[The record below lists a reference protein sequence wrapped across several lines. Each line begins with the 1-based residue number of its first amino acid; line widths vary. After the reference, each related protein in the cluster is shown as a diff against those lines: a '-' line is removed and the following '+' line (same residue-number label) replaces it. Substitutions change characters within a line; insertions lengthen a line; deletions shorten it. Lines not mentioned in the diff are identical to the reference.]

1 MVPGLSPDAPQP
13 QEEFAA
19 EGLRDYR
26 EMVRDALRGHGEEN
40 VAALLADLFTREYGF
55 SLELENYPALPLD
68 VQRLFCDIILMEDQD
83 GNRVLHYSRTVVEF
97 MDLWRGLRYAIRV
110 LETHRRPFYSTIDR
124 FSNVVTFSREYMLDR
139 MRRSERVLGR
149 SMVRIASWP
158 DWRLG
163 VSFAVTAMRLA
174 SHEPEEVLIN
184 CHPTHLPL
192 PAFRLRAEVLDV
204 CMNRRPEFLI
214 VSGPAGCGLVP
225 CIPTFLTELIH
236 CQGGPRIVIL
246 VQSLNAAV
254 SARPISI
261 VLSSI
266 GGVVPKVGDVEQLV
280 RDALNGQHPDIPKL
294 CLLDYDTAIRLSASF
309 PGIGA
314 VATFILDEAHLC
326 RSDTDILWALLRS
339 RGRIQDT
346 LPSATLLA
354 TGPVPD
360 FLNDGRAELFVLD
373 DPSVYTVTS
382 RAVTLP
388 GINALQEVVQRELID
403 IIARMYTGNAE
414 RGDIVVF
421 YPGATGSAD
430 LARSFYNSRNGLEN
444 TAEWRLAGSARIHPI
459 TQLSHGCTSVEDLYG
474 RLRHMCN
481 EMSENQER
489 TTLVIMC
496 VGRDN
501 SSRVIRNFIARALP
515 DDLHKWVLKVVL
527 LPERA
532 DSAND
537 FQRVAAVLETGYC
550 EVRILDPITQIPR
563 VGVKPISH
571 AERTL
576 RLGCLG
582 RICAGTAVC
591 IEPLGGLTARPHRE
605 IEAEDL
611 VTLVLRTRKQGVLLE
626 NIAEALGFAR
636 DSVIGA
642 ITHLQNIGCL
652 SSRGEIIDYGKRI
665 SAVVGLSPDYAL
677 LFLEIA
683 GGDEAHAVAFLVL
696 LYAIVIPRLVDPEAE
711 VTLPQD
717 RCPESDIVTLVR
729 ALLLAMATGD
739 IDTICQEWGLV
750 RWSVQTLSQN
760 VRTTLED
767 LLGITNEESFATASR
782 LDNETLLG
790 LTDRLLERVMGDN
803 AIFRG
808 AHHLTFRRLILAGRR
823 PENGT
828 PLVAAEMALPNDM
841 RVIADPSPW
850 SGGAPAFWGEA
861 IALSVE
867 ETRQGRRGMLLHRWP
882 PTGAEQRVGS
892 IRVSREIAF
901 ATGSPYADALLDRA
915 YLDGKYGN
923 ALQPIGSTGAA
934 NYLILG
940 GQSPSELNSVGA
952 YICFQA
958 AGGFTVARQAAEDAL
973 SVAGPV
979 LCLTPRTIL
988 AGLADL
994 PAAVEIIDPSQTVQ
1008 EVEVYINGRENVPK
1022 AYALNRKGIT
1032 FLANNFVTHGPG
1044 VYPRI
1049 RVAVICQPPMRNEEY
1064 RLTVHKTADRL
1075 ATPNPVFN
1083 MRREVAGSPRLCGNV
1098 RTGANEG
1105 RLVLLVDPALLEDP
1119 TVKRGISSL
1128 TTVDLFVENLNAIQS
1143 DAPEVVEG
1151 GDMVEDLE
1159 TAFGAMMEEKEI
1171 LFRFNKGMLYF
1182 DFNEQLFKLGDDLQ
1196 LIRYSPDHGAAGLHT
1211 PLSLN
1216 DVISTMETLFLQDS
1230 SITADVDSGMV
1241 AVRSLD
1247 GGASVLTDEVLDQLK
1262 WNASALIGDDRVSAS
1277 RCGPQGASLYLPQ
1290 TAMSAYDIANR
1301 VSDGLPLE
1309 LPAVDVID
1317 VFRFTIPIC
1326 YDHNQ
1331 VRQIARRFG
1340 VFISSVGVA
1349 DGVQRRDLVVRV
1361 RGAHAAMAFDKE
1373 LTRAFESQKATRIYT
1388 DTTCL
1393 PAAALEHPDVQPLL
1407 REFLAKEHLEVR
1419 GGVFYG
1425 DERSQ
1430 ARFSAPG
1437 RKIHELLHLPL
1448 ALLSIQGIRIPHLR
1462 RRLAEAGH
1470 ERWLIDVPSLQLVAP
1485 EAARDDAEEFI
1496 DKIRGDHAPNDD
1508 EIACAGICAFKVDS
1522 GIMIPTLRPD
1532 GTCIRATSVC
1542 LECLEEGLRYYLRK
1556 FYPDGETV
1564 ARLGEY
1570 TAIESLTLAS
1580 QIVISKGNVTPF
1592 AASVARFVDHR
1603 TCGVLINHWVHV
1615 KVGIVLSYRGFFSRC
1630 PEHPAVPLIVNP
1642 NANEKEMRC
1651 ECVTPECKLGMHA
1664 FCEDWHLKNAC
1675 LNAKIFKDIRRC
1687 PRCKHGVAFIGGC
1700 YCMTC
1705 ICKQIFCWHCGK
1717 GFRDT
1722 DSAHDHL
1729 NAEHG
1734 GVFDEK
1740 GLIYDDP
1747 TS

>member
-1 MVPGLSPDAPQP
+1 
-13 QEEFAA
+13 
-19 EGLRDYR
+19 
-26 EMVRDALRGHGEEN
+26 
-40 VAALLADLFTREYGF
+40 
-55 SLELENYPALPLD
+55 
-68 VQRLFCDIILMEDQD
+68 
-83 GNRVLHYSRTVVEF
+83 
-97 MDLWRGLRYAIRV
+97 
-110 LETHRRPFYSTIDR
+110 
-124 FSNVVTFSREYMLDR
+124 
-139 MRRSERVLGR
+139 
-149 SMVRIASWP
+149 
-158 DWRLG
+158 
-163 VSFAVTAMRLA
+163 
-174 SHEPEEVLIN
+174 
-184 CHPTHLPL
+184 
-192 PAFRLRAEVLDV
+192 
-204 CMNRRPEFLI
+204 
-214 VSGPAGCGLVP
+214 
-225 CIPTFLTELIH
+225 
-236 CQGGPRIVIL
+236 
-246 VQSLNAAV
+246 
-254 SARPISI
+254 
-261 VLSSI
+261 
-266 GGVVPKVGDVEQLV
+266 
-280 RDALNGQHPDIPKL
+280 
-294 CLLDYDTAIRLSASF
+294 
-309 PGIGA
+309 
-314 VATFILDEAHLC
+314 
-326 RSDTDILWALLRS
+326 
-339 RGRIQDT
+339 
-346 LPSATLLA
+346 
-354 TGPVPD
+354 
-360 FLNDGRAELFVLD
+360 
-373 DPSVYTVTS
+373 
-382 RAVTLP
+382 
-388 GINALQEVVQRELID
+388 
-403 IIARMYTGNAE
+403 MYTGNAE

-626 NIAEALGFAR
+626 NIAEALGLAR

-696 LYAIVIPRLVDPEAE
+696 LYAIVIPRLVD
-711 VTLPQD
+711 
-717 RCPESDIVTLVR
+717 
-729 ALLLAMATGD
+729 
-739 IDTICQEWGLV
+739 
-750 RWSVQTLSQN
+750 
-760 VRTTLED
+760 
-767 LLGITNEESFATASR
+767 
-782 LDNETLLG
+782 
-790 LTDRLLERVMGDN
+790 
-803 AIFRG
+803 
-808 AHHLTFRRLILAGRR
+808 
-823 PENGT
+823 
-828 PLVAAEMALPNDM
+828 
-841 RVIADPSPW
+841 
-850 SGGAPAFWGEA
+850 
-861 IALSVE
+861 
-867 ETRQGRRGMLLHRWP
+867 
-882 PTGAEQRVGS
+882 
-892 IRVSREIAF
+892 
-901 ATGSPYADALLDRA
+901 
-915 YLDGKYGN
+915 
-923 ALQPIGSTGAA
+923 
-934 NYLILG
+934 
-940 GQSPSELNSVGA
+940 
-952 YICFQA
+952 
-958 AGGFTVARQAAEDAL
+958 
-973 SVAGPV
+973 
-979 LCLTPRTIL
+979 
-988 AGLADL
+988 
-994 PAAVEIIDPSQTVQ
+994 
-1008 EVEVYINGRENVPK
+1008 
-1022 AYALNRKGIT
+1022 
-1032 FLANNFVTHGPG
+1032 
-1044 VYPRI
+1044 
-1049 RVAVICQPPMRNEEY
+1049 
-1064 RLTVHKTADRL
+1064 
-1075 ATPNPVFN
+1075 
-1083 MRREVAGSPRLCGNV
+1083 
-1098 RTGANEG
+1098 
-1105 RLVLLVDPALLEDP
+1105 
-1119 TVKRGISSL
+1119 
-1128 TTVDLFVENLNAIQS
+1128 
-1143 DAPEVVEG
+1143 
-1151 GDMVEDLE
+1151 
-1159 TAFGAMMEEKEI
+1159 
-1171 LFRFNKGMLYF
+1171 
-1182 DFNEQLFKLGDDLQ
+1182 
-1196 LIRYSPDHGAAGLHT
+1196 
-1211 PLSLN
+1211 
-1216 DVISTMETLFLQDS
+1216 
-1230 SITADVDSGMV
+1230 
-1241 AVRSLD
+1241 
-1247 GGASVLTDEVLDQLK
+1247 
-1262 WNASALIGDDRVSAS
+1262 
-1277 RCGPQGASLYLPQ
+1277 
-1290 TAMSAYDIANR
+1290 
-1301 VSDGLPLE
+1301 
-1309 LPAVDVID
+1309 
-1317 VFRFTIPIC
+1317 
-1326 YDHNQ
+1326 
-1331 VRQIARRFG
+1331 
-1340 VFISSVGVA
+1340 
-1349 DGVQRRDLVVRV
+1349 
-1361 RGAHAAMAFDKE
+1361 
-1373 LTRAFESQKATRIYT
+1373 
-1388 DTTCL
+1388 
-1393 PAAALEHPDVQPLL
+1393 
-1407 REFLAKEHLEVR
+1407 
-1419 GGVFYG
+1419 
-1425 DERSQ
+1425 
-1430 ARFSAPG
+1430 
-1437 RKIHELLHLPL
+1437 
-1448 ALLSIQGIRIPHLR
+1448 
-1462 RRLAEAGH
+1462 
-1470 ERWLIDVPSLQLVAP
+1470 P

-1734 GVFDEK
+1734 GVFSETQ
-1740 GLIYDDP
+1740 LIFEDSKIEVEDVENVKDP
-1747 TS
+1747 YRHLRYVEYQMKEIRLTTSS